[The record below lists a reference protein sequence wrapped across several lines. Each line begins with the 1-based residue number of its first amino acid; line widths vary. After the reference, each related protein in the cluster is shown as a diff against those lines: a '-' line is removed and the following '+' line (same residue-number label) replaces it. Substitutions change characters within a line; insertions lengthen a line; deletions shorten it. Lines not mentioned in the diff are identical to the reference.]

1 MLLISRRPPSLASS
15 STLPLAS
22 CRFLVWQVVL
32 GSVQNASEAV
42 AWLGYTY
49 LYVRMIRS
57 PSLYGASEA
66 ERESDT
72 LLEQRRIDLVHTAAT
87 LLDKTQLLRYER
99 KSGQLQPTDLG
110 RIAAYY
116 YVPHQTVSVY
126 NEYLKPTLSDIELL
140 RLFAMSSDFAN
151 LAVREVDQE
160 DQNLLSRNLPPRPA
174 TRDATHPPPSPNA
187 TGIHGYMVY
196 AYAYMRMCVMCI
208 VYACTRKVVSS
219 YTLVTTRLHPLGARG
234 GEARARSS
242 H

>member
-140 RLFAMSSDFAN
+140 RLFALSSDFAN
-151 LAVREVDQE
+151 LAVREIDQQGLHVSCQAIFQH
-160 DQNLLSRNLPPRPA
+160 DLLHADA
-174 TRDATHPPPSPNA
+174 TRPPFPP
-187 TGIHGYMVY
+187 
-196 AYAYMRMCVMCI
+196 
-208 VYACTRKVVSS
+208 
-219 YTLVTTRLHPLGARG
+219 
-234 GEARARSS
+234 
-242 H
+242 